1 MQIPDRFQNGH
12 EPFCVTD
19 RPTDIGP
26 IAAPQESGKEFVMSK
41 KTIAA
46 VLTALTLVTTR
57 AASGQAQAKS
67 WGTGLG
73 IGLAAGAL
81 VGAAAVGGGYG
92 YYGAP
97 AYVVEPAYGCRRV
110 VRYDAWGN
118 ARVIRVCDV
127 Y

>member
-1 MQIPDRFQNGH
+1 
-12 EPFCVTD
+12 
-19 RPTDIGP
+19 
-26 IAAPQESGKEFVMSK
+26 MSR

-46 VLTALTLVTTR
+46 ALTALTLITTLA

-73 IGLAAGAL
+73 IGIATGA
-81 VGAAAVGGGYG
+81 VIGAAAASHGYGYG

-97 AYVVEPAYGCRRV
+97 AYVVEPGYRECRRV
-110 VRYDAWGN
+110 ARYDAWGN
-118 ARVIRVCDV
+118 YIRTVRVCDF

>member
-1 MQIPDRFQNGH
+1 
-12 EPFCVTD
+12 
-19 RPTDIGP
+19 
-26 IAAPQESGKEFVMSK
+26 MSR

-46 VLTALTLVTTR
+46 VLTALTLVSML
-57 AASGQAQAKS
+57 AATSGQAQAKS

-81 VGAAAVGGGYG
+81 VGAAAVSGGYG

-97 AYVVEPAYGCRRV
+97 AYVVAPAYGCRNV
-110 VRYDAWGN
+110 GRYDTWGN
-118 ARVIRVCDV
+118 YRVIRVCDV

>member
-1 MQIPDRFQNGH
+1 
-12 EPFCVTD
+12 
-19 RPTDIGP
+19 
-26 IAAPQESGKEFVMSK
+26 MSK
-41 KTIAA
+41 KFIVVA
-46 VLTALTLVTTR
+46 LTALTLISTL
-57 AASGQAQAKS
+57 AATSGQAQAKS

-81 VGAAAVGGGYG
+81 VGAAAVGGGGYG
-92 YYGAP
+92 YYGGP

>member
-1 MQIPDRFQNGH
+1 
-12 EPFCVTD
+12 
-19 RPTDIGP
+19 
-26 IAAPQESGKEFVMSK
+26 MSK

-46 VLTALTLVTTR
+46 VLTALTLVTTL
-57 AASGQAQAKS
+57 AATSGQAQAKS

-81 VGAAAVGGGYG
+81 VGAAAVGGGGYG
-92 YYGAP
+92 YYGGP

-110 VRYDAWGN
+110 VRYDPWGN